1 MASEVMTNIERLSR
15 EKEELE
21 SKEASHHADADDQR
35 RLHTVE
41 HALEVLWDLR
51 RREMSGEQVSL
62 DDDFFDQYEI
72 SPGDDAPE
80 SPGQ

>member
-1 MASEVMTNIERLSR
+1 MASEIMTNIERLSR

-21 SKEASHHADADDQR
+21 SREAEHRAGAEDQR
-35 RLHTVE
+35 RLHNVE

-51 RREMSGEQVSL
+51 RREMSGEEVSL
-62 DDDFFDQYEI
+62 DDDFYDRYNV

-80 SPGQ
+80 SAGG